1 MSLLRSLVLGAVG
14 GALFWWLHLP
24 LAWMLGA
31 MTATGIGALLSW
43 PIAGSQKARAPM
55 VAIMGAM
62 LGTSFS
68 AGMIGHQAHWLLPL
82 ALLVPYLAVA
92 GWAGSVYL
100 RRVAG
105 MDRKTAFYAAAPG
118 GLVDMILM
126 GEKAGADATTIALM
140 HGARIFLV
148 VLLLPVVIHL
158 VTGADLSGRSSSWQ
172 PLSALGPV
180 DALWFALTAAGGAVA
195 GHWLRLPAPLLIG
208 PMLAS
213 AATHLTGLTDFAVPS
228 AITAAA
234 QVVMGS
240 TIGSR
245 FAGTPPRAILRCL
258 RHSVGATALLL
269 AIASAFAL
277 LAKALAGLPFAE
289 LLLAYAPGGLA
300 EMSLIAFTLGLE
312 VPFVAA
318 HHIARIFLT
327 ISGVTWI
334 GRRRGADPARR

>member
-1 MSLLRSLVLGAVG
+1 MSLARSLVLGALG

-31 MTATGIGALLSW
+31 MTATGLGALLSW

-55 VAIMGAM
+55 VAVMGAM
-62 LGTSFS
+62 LGSSFS
-68 AGMIGHQAHWLLPL
+68 AGMIGHQLHWILPL
-82 ALLVPYLAVA
+82 ALLVPFLAVA

-100 RRVAG
+100 QRVAG
-105 MDRKTAFYAAAPG
+105 MDAKTAFFASAPG

-126 GEKAGADATTIALM
+126 GERAGADATTIALM

-148 VLLLPVVIHL
+148 VLALPVVIHL
-158 VTGADLSGRSSSWQ
+158 VTGADLSGRTATWH
-172 PLSALGPV
+172 PLAGLTPR
-180 DALWFALTAAGGAVA
+180 DAAWFALTAAGGAIA
-195 GHWLRLPAPLLIG
+195 GYRLRLPAPLLIG

-213 AATHLTGLTDFAVPS
+213 AAAHLAGLTDFTVPS
-228 AITAAA
+228 ALTAAA

-258 RHSVGATALLL
+258 GHSVGATALLL
-269 AIASAFAL
+269 AIAAAFAL
-277 LAKALAGLPFAE
+277 VAKALSGLPFAE

-318 HHIARIFLT
+318 HHVARIFLT
-327 ISGVTWI
+327 ISGVVWLS
-334 GRRRGADPARR
+334 RRRGIGS